1 MVLPVDAAGDHGVG
15 KLRLARVR
23 DCWLGGEHHDETD
36 RYFANYFAMCAPHL
50 PWLVRRQ
57 RDLLRR
63 MVSYLVDQGVR
74 QFLDLGSGLPTV
86 GHVHQIAQGLDP
98 ASRVV
103 YVDTDP
109 GVVEDGRELL
119 AGNELATLIDVDIRQ
134 PRQVLDEP
142 RARRLLDLNEPMAV
156 LFLDM
161 LQHIP
166 DAEDPAGLIE
176 GYREVMCSGSYLGLS
191 SFGPDEQ
198 LSAGFGLFDQM
209 HLGERP
215 EVSLRDA
222 HATEALFSGFEIVE
236 PGIVP
241 IVLWRPDPDDD
252 LGRNPEKV
260 PMHAGLG
267 RKP

>member
-1 MVLPVDAAGDHGVG
+1 MVLPVDAMGDQGVD
-15 KLRLARVR
+15 KPRIARVR
-23 DCWLGGEHHDETD
+23 DYWLGGEHHDETD
-36 RYFANYFAMCAPHL
+36 QGFANYFAMCAPHL

-63 MVSYLVDQGVR
+63 MVRHLVDQGVR

-86 GHVHQIAQGLDP
+86 GHVHEIAQGIDP
-98 ASRVV
+98 AARVV

-109 GVVEDGRELL
+109 GVVADGRELL
-119 AGNELATLIDVDIRQ
+119 AGNELATLVDVDIWQ
-134 PRQVLDEP
+134 PHQVLDAP
-142 RARRLLDLNEPMAV
+142 RARELLDLSKPIAV
-156 LFLDM
+156 LVLDM

-166 DAEDPAGLIE
+166 DAENPAGLIA
-176 GYREVMCSGSYLGLS
+176 GYRDLMCSGSYLGLS

-198 LSAGFGLFDQM
+198 LAAGFGLFDQM

-215 EVSLRDA
+215 VVSLRDA
-222 HATEALFSGFEIVE
+222 KTLESLFAGFEIVE

-241 IVLWRPDPDDD
+241 IVLWRPEDDDD

-267 RKP
+267 RKL